1 MILFS
6 SEPALNFHFIAQFF
20 WIKND
25 FFIEKTTFLRKKTTF
40 SVDEKKV
47 MKNWRFFDEQ
57 MTFDFFFCNIRTTT
71 KNTMKAKKAI

>member
-20 WIKND
+20 W
-25 FFIEKTTFLRKKTTF
+25 LKKTTF

-57 MTFDFFFCNIRTTT
+57 MTFDFFLET
-71 KNTMKAKKAI
+71 